1 MISEEVSMYKII
13 IIAGKFVLFA
23 LAAIISLCF
32 LSGICQAF
40 IMA

>member
-1 MISEEVSMYKII
+1 MNKII

-23 LAAIISLCF
+23 LVAIVSFCF
-32 LSGICQAF
+32 ISGICQAF